1 MRNRNLNWQEL
12 KAVAFDWDNTLA
24 QTRGALVRCIGEVLT
39 AYGLPAWS
47 LVKQRCEIRLSFR
60 ENFPLI
66 FGSKAGEAYD
76 MYRRI
81 YLEKAPET
89 VTEMPGAKEVLQFFH
104 NHQIPVTVVSNKD
117 RELLEDELPRLF
129 DPLLFDT
136 IVCGHEAPRD
146 KPAPQQLQF
155 AVQKYVGASDIT
167 PDNVW
172 MIGDSLMDSECGLAA
187 HAQPILIGKPIWHN
201 VTEVSYKIWHYDN
214 FMQMYQD
221 LVREND

>member
-1 MRNRNLNWQEL
+1 MRNRSLNWLDL

-47 LVKQRCEIRLSFR
+47 IVKQKCETNLSFR
-60 ENFPLI
+60 DNFPLI
-66 FGSKAGEAYD
+66 FGAKAGEAYA
-76 MYRRI
+76 MYREI
-81 YLEKAPET
+81 YLQKAAES
-89 VTEMPGAKEVLQFFH
+89 VTAVDGAKEILQFFY
-104 NHQIPVTVVSNKD
+104 NHQVPVVVVSNKD
-117 RELLEDELPRLF
+117 RVLLEDELPRLF

-155 AVQKYVGASDIT
+155 AVQKYVGAADIN

-172 MIGDSLMDSECGLAA
+172 MIGDSLMDSECALAA
-187 HAQPILIGKPIWHN
+187 HAQPILVGKPIWHN
-201 VTEVSYKIWHYDN
+201 AAEMSYKIWYYDN
-214 FMQMYQD
+214 FMQLYQD
-221 LVREND
+221 LVREDE

>member
-1 MRNRNLNWQEL
+1 MSYEL
-12 KAVAFDWDNTLA
+12 MLQKAVELHQN
-24 QTRGALVRCIGEVLT
+24 GALNEAEKLEF
-39 AYGLPAWS
+39 S
-47 LVKQRCEIRLSFR
+47 LLFRRLSTCRLKLF
-60 ENFPLI
+60 
-66 FGSKAGEAYD
+66 
-76 MYRRI
+76 
-81 YLEKAPET
+81 
-89 VTEMPGAKEVLQFFH
+89 PGAKEVLQFFH